1 MLVYI
6 CCSGG
11 ATSSL
16 FCQKIGQAAIGEK
29 TFVDHIFIVLQDLE
43 NLLNSYDMILAYG
56 PAEILNERSI
66 KKYHLET
73 VLDSVWVSPQVRYL
87 QDAIYKSL
95 EPYNIPVHL
104 VDMRAFGTM
113 DGKKALADIKANL

>member
-16 FCQKIGQAAIGEK
+16 FCSKIGQASDEK
-29 TFVDHIFIVLQDLE
+29 VLVEHIFIVLQDLE
-43 NLLNSYDMILAYG
+43 HLMESYDMILAYG
-56 PAEILNERSI
+56 PAELLNDRQ
-66 KKYHLET
+66 
-73 VLDSVWVSPQVRYL
+73 VWIAPQVRYL
-87 QDAIYKSL
+87 KETIFKAMM
-95 EPYNIPVHL
+95 PYNIPVHL

-113 DGKKALADIKANL
+113 NGKKALDDIKASL

>member
-16 FCQKIGQAAIGEK
+16 FCQKIGQASEEK
-29 TFVDHIFIVLQDLE
+29 VLVEHIFIVLQDLE
-43 NLLNSYDMILAYG
+43 NLMASYDMILAYG
-56 PAEILNERSI
+56 PAELLNERSI
-66 KKYHLET
+66 KKYN
-73 VLDSVWVSPQVRYL
+73 LDKIISSVWVAPQVRYL
-87 QDAIYKSL
+87 KETIFKSL
-95 EPYNIPVHL
+95 EPYHIPAHL

-113 DGKKALADIKANL
+113 NGKKALDDIKASL

>member
-16 FCQKIGQAAIGEK
+16 FCQKIGKAAKEK
-29 TFVDHIFIVLQDLE
+29 TLVEHIFIVLQDLE
-43 NLLNSYDMILAYG
+43 NLQKSYDMILAYG

-66 KKYHLET
+66 QKFHLDK
-73 VLDSVWVSPQVRYL
+73 VINSVWVSPQVRYL
-87 QDAIYKSL
+87 KETIYKSL
-95 EPYNIPVHL
+95 APYKIPVHL
-104 VDMRAFGTM
+104 IDMRAFGTM
-113 DGKKALADIKANL
+113 NGEKALIDIKASL

>member
-16 FCQKIGQAAIGEK
+16 FCSKIGQASDEK
-29 TFVDHIFIVLQDLE
+29 VLVEHIFIVLQDLDHLME
-43 NLLNSYDMILAYG
+43 SYDMILAYG
-56 PAEILNERSI
+56 PAELLNDRQVE
-66 KKYHLET
+66 KYHLDKIIT
-73 VLDSVWVSPQVRYL
+73 SVWIAPQVRYL
-87 QDAIYKSL
+87 KETIFKAMK
-95 EPYNIPVHL
+95 PYDIPVHL

-113 DGKKALADIKANL
+113 NGKKALDDIKASL

>member
-16 FCQKIGQAAIGEK
+16 FCQSIGKASEK
-29 TFVDHIFIVLQDLE
+29 NVLVDHIFIILKDLE
-43 NLLNSYDMILAYG
+43 NLLNTYDMILAYG
-56 PAEILNERSI
+56 PAELLNERSVQ
-66 KKYHLET
+66 KYHL
-73 VLDSVWVSPQVRYL
+73 DQIIKSVWICPQSRYL
-87 QDAIYKSL
+87 KEGIYKAL
-95 EPYNIPVHL
+95 DPYDIPVHL

-113 DGKKALADIKANL
+113 NGKKALEDIEASL

>member
-16 FCQKIGQAAIGEK
+16 FCSKIGQASDEK
-29 TFVDHIFIVLQDLE
+29 VLVEHIFIVLQDLE
-43 NLLNSYDMILAYG
+43 HLMESYDMILAYG
-56 PAEILNERSI
+56 PAELLNDHQVE
-66 KKYHLET
+66 KYHLDKIIT
-73 VLDSVWVSPQVRYL
+73 SVWIAPQVRYL
-87 QDAIYKSL
+87 KETIFKAMM
-95 EPYNIPVHL
+95 PYNIPVHL

-113 DGKKALADIKANL
+113 NGKKALDDIKASL